1 MDSRH
6 WPTARKGTSREEKKK
21 KHKVKGPIEPFVQ
34 QSDIY
39 PMHPL
44 CLKKVLKFHSPVYQK
59 QLMKILAAVKLLI
72 PFNKLER
79 YVNNNVKS

>member
-1 MDSRH
+1 
-6 WPTARKGTSREEKKK
+6 
-21 KHKVKGPIEPFVQ
+21 
-34 QSDIY
+34 
-39 PMHPL
+39 MHPL